1 VLDFAIAV
9 FYVIYYSAVK
19 IFSHILMERQMD
31 ITSEQVRKALELSN
45 TQFKRLF
52 GVKKETFHRML
63 EIMHKAFG
71 ELHKQ
76 GGKPLTK
83 LQVEDKL
90 LLTLQYWREYRTME
104 HLAYEYGVVKS
115 AVHSA
120 MVWVE
125 NTLVRDGTFRLPGKN
140 CLIAG
145 ENKPQT
151 IVIDVTESPIERPK
165 KTAKIL
171 FRQKE
176 TSYDKI
182 AVDCRSKNKNGVK
195 C

>member
-1 VLDFAIAV
+1 MTIKSD
-9 FYVIYYSAVK
+9 
-19 IFSHILMERQMD
+19 R
-31 ITSEQVRKALELSN
+31 VRNALELSN
-45 TQFKRLF
+45 TKFKRLF
-52 GVKKETFHRML
+52 GVKRETFERML
-63 EIMHKAFG
+63 EILHVAFG

-140 CLIAG
+140 ALISG

-151 IVIDVTESPIERPK
+151 ILVDVTESPIERP
-165 KTAKIL
+165 
-171 FRQKE
+171 
-176 TSYDKI
+176 
-182 AVDCRSKNKNGVK
+182 
-195 C
+195 

>member
-1 VLDFAIAV
+1 V
-9 FYVIYYSAVK
+9 
-19 IFSHILMERQMD
+19 
-31 ITSEQVRKALELSN
+31 
-45 TQFKRLF
+45 
-52 GVKKETFHRML
+52 
-63 EIMHKAFG
+63 AFG
-71 ELHKQ
+71 DLHKQ

-140 CLIAG
+140 ALIAG
-145 ENKPQT
+145 ENRPELARER
-151 IVIDVTESPIERPK
+151 IVIEHINRKIKVFKIIAERYRNRRRRHK
-165 KTAKIL
+165 LRMTLLCAIHNYEIIHH
-171 FRQKE
+171 R
-176 TSYDKI
+176 
-182 AVDCRSKNKNGVK
+182 G
-195 C
+195 

>member
-1 VLDFAIAV
+1 
-9 FYVIYYSAVK
+9 
-19 IFSHILMERQMD
+19 MD
-31 ITSEQVRKALELSN
+31 IKSERVRKALELSN
-45 TQFKRLF
+45 TKFKRLF
-52 GVKKETFHRML
+52 GVKKETFGRML
-63 EIMHKAFG
+63 EILHRAFD

-104 HLAYEYGVVKS
+104 HLAYEYGVAKS
-115 AVHSA
+115 AVYSS

-125 NTLVRDGTFRLPGKN
+125 NTLVRDGTFRLPGKK

-145 ENKPQT
+145 ENTPET
-151 IVIDVTESPIERPK
+151 IAIDVTESPIERPK

-171 FRQKE
+171 FRQEE
-176 TSYDKI
+176 TSYDQDSI
-182 AVDCRSKNKNGVK
+182 DCRSQNKIGIK